1 MQYLS
6 ERKKILQIAEDLWE
20 RRLTNA
26 AGGNLAMRVDENR
39 ILLSPSMMS
48 EHKHCRIDIEEPLL
62 IDYDCNIIEG
72 TGKFSREGRMHA
84 MILKNIPEVGGV
96 IHAHPFYTMVFV
108 AACKPI
114 PQVTEATLKMGDTG
128 MIHQAKA
135 YSMELAENAYEY
147 FMPHRE
153 RLKTTGLCGLLP
165 YHGTVAVGKHIEQAF
180 SVVERVETDAVCN
193 LFGKLLAP

>member
-1 MQYLS
+1 MKYIE
-6 ERKKILQIAEDLWE
+6 ERRKLLQIAADLWE

-26 AGGNLAMRVDENR
+26 AGGNLAMRVDDNR

-48 EHKHCRIDIEEPLL
+48 EHKHCRINIEEPLL
-62 IDYDCNIIEG
+62 IDYDCNILEG
-72 TGKFSREGRMHA
+72 TGEFSREGRMHA
-84 MILKNIPEVGGV
+84 LIMKNIPEVGGV

-114 PQVTEATLKMGDTG
+114 PQVTEATLKMGETG
-128 MIHQAKA
+128 LIHQAKA

-147 FMPHRE
+147 FLPNRE
-153 RLKTTGLCGLLP
+153 RLKKTGLCGLLP

-180 SVVERVETDAVCN
+180 SVVERVEADAVCN
-193 LFGKLLAP
+193 LLGKLI

>member
-1 MQYLS
+1 MQYME
-6 ERKKILQIAEDLWE
+6 ERRKLLQIVSDLWE

-26 AGGNLAMRVDENR
+26 AGGNCAMRVDDNR
-39 ILLSPSMMS
+39 VLVSPSMMS
-48 EHKHCRIDIEEPLL
+48 EHKHCRIGIEEPLL
-62 IDYDCNIIEG
+62 IDYDCNILEG

-84 MILKNIPEVGGV
+84 LILKNIPEVGGV
-96 IHAHPFYTMVFV
+96 IHAHPFYTMVYV

-128 MIHQAKA
+128 LIHQAKA

-147 FMPHRE
+147 FLPKRE
-153 RLKTTGLCGLLP
+153 QLKITGLCGLLP

-180 SVVERVETDAVCN
+180 SVVERVEGDAVCN
-193 LFGKLLAP
+193 LLGKLI